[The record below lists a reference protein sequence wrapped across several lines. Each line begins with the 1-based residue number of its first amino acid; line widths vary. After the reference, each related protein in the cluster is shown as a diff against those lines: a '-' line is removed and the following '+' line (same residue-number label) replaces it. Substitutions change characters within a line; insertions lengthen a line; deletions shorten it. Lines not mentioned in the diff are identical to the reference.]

1 MTFVRQMLDLKSKF
15 DKIILE
21 SFRNEKK
28 MQKKLKGRYLFHH
41 NTILSPTLSL
51 PHVSFHV
58 LTNTLSHVLTSPT
71 KDAFEE
77 FVNLDA
83 RCASYLAAFL
93 DEQLKRC
100 ITYRQIYLLYPIH
113 LSYCTLLNSLV
124 CYLFSL
130 LSNE

>member
-21 SFRNEKK
+21 AFRNEKK
-28 MQKKLKGRYLFHH
+28 MQKKL
-41 NTILSPTLSL
+41 
-51 PHVSFHV
+51 
-58 LTNTLSHVLTSPT
+58 

-83 RCASYLAAFL
+83 RCASYLAAYL

-100 ITYRQIYLLYPIH
+100 RLSPTAYHLLPASLDLPTIPDVLMYFIAHVSFRVSAIT
-113 LSYCTLLNSLV
+113 
-124 CYLFSL
+124 
-130 LSNE
+130 